1 MNKILLLITLLLVL
15 QSCNQSEIDRL
26 ESDIYYLESE
36 NSDLEYQVSNLQERS
51 DELLNIIYE
60 IESATSDLEWELD
73 RLSSEVDDFGWEE
86 WRMNVWDVENQLSN
100 VKSSFYDLQS
110 SIYY

>member
-1 MNKILLLITLLLVL
+1 MKKVLLLITLLLVL

-36 NSDLEYQVSNLQERS
+36 NSDLEYQVSNLQGRT

-86 WRMNVWDVENQLSN
+86 WRMNVWDVENQLSS

>member
-1 MNKILLLITLLLVL
+1 VNKILLLIPLLLVL

-86 WRMNVWDVENQLSN
+86 WRMNVWDVENQLSS

>member
-1 MNKILLLITLLLVL
+1 MNKILLLIPLLLVL

-86 WRMNVWDVENQLSN
+86 WRMNVWDVENQLSS